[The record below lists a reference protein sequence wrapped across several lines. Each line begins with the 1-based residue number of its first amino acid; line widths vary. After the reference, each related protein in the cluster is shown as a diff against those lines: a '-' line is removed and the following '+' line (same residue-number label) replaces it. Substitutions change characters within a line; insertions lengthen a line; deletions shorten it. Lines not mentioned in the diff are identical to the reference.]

1 MKECPN
7 CGELIGDSVK
17 KCFACGFDMTDEEAC
32 KIAEQNRRKNNNS
45 VFNNQAQG
53 TRPAQNDMVCRIKNI
68 AVITVWVLGALLLL
82 SLFFDTLGSGG
93 TTNDGKTY
101 VNAFGWTN
109 DRTNMTTTAAAVF
122 LLIMTGATMALY
134 NFNNAWFILG
144 GCGTG
149 LVGFILAMNVAANAA
164 SNSKALTGS
173 YGWYGSSGGK
183 VGAGVVFIRLFAIP
197 MFIGVLVIL
206 SLTVYRLV
214 RCYTLAR
221 KFELYPF
228 DVVLPEVHINREP
241 RQPHVYT
248 QPQQANSYV
257 QPQQTTPYTQPQQAA
272 PYTQPQQAA
281 PYTQP
286 QQAASYAQ
294 PQQAASYAQPQQAA
308 PYAQPQQAAPYAQPQ
323 QATPYAQPQQANPY
337 AQPQQVNPYAQPQ
350 QVNPYAQPQ
359 QADPYVQPQ
368 QANPYVQPQKWFC
381 TACGA
386 PNSADA
392 RFCSRCGKPKAQ

>member
-7 CGELIGDSVK
+7 CGELVGDSVK

-32 KIAEQNRRKNNNS
+32 RIAEQNRKNNNS
-45 VFNNQAQG
+45 VINNFVQSVRTTQK
-53 TRPAQNDMVCRIKNI
+53 DMVCRIKSI
-68 AVITVWVLGALLLL
+68 AVMAVWILGALLLL
-82 SLFFDTLGSGG
+82 SLFFDTLGGSGV
-93 TTNDGKTY
+93 TNDGKKY

-109 DRTNMTTTAAAVF
+109 DRTTMTTTVATVF
-122 LLIMTGATMALY
+122 LLIMTVGTMVLY
-134 NFNNAWFILG
+134 YFKNAWFILG

-164 SNSKALTGS
+164 ANSKALTGS
-173 YGWYGSSGGK
+173 YGWYGASGAK

-248 QPQQANSYV
+248 QPQQ
-257 QPQQTTPYTQPQQAA
+257 TTP
-272 PYTQPQQAA
+272 
-281 PYTQP
+281 
-286 QQAASYAQ
+286 YAQ
-294 PQQAASYAQPQQAA
+294 PQQANS
-308 PYAQPQQAAPYAQPQ
+308 YAQPQQAAPYAQPQ
-323 QATPYAQPQQANPY
+323 QATPYAQPQQANSYAQPQQAAPYVQPQQANPYAQPQQATPY
-337 AQPQQVNPYAQPQ
+337 AQPQQVNPYA
-350 QVNPYAQPQ
+350 
-359 QADPYVQPQ
+359 QPQ